1 MLAGINWIAVFVAA
15 LAGYAL
21 GAIWYLP
28 KVLGNA
34 WMAAVGKKP
43 EELGS
48 PAQAM
53 IVAAVTTLITAVCLA
68 VILKGCT
75 IITLS
80 AGIVM
85 GIVIGGGLVFASML
99 SDHMF
104 QGKPMQLLWIQG
116 GYRFVYIVLMCAII
130 GVWQ

>member
-1 MLAGINWIAVFVAA
+1 V
-15 LAGYAL
+15 AGYAV
-21 GAIWYLP
+21 GAMWYMP
-28 KVLGNA
+28 KVFGNA
-34 WMAAVGKKP
+34 WMVAMGKKP

-53 IVAAVTTLITAVCLA
+53 TVAAVTTLITAVCLA

-104 QGKPMQLLWIQG
+104 QGKTMQLLWIQG

-130 GVWQ
+130 GAWQ